1 MAVKRWGDF
10 EIDFSALLGRG
21 GMGAVY
27 KGRQV
32 SLDRPAAVK
41 ILKKELTENP
51 DFVKRFHRE
60 AALLARLVDTHVVQV
75 FGAGE
80 AEGQHFYAMEYVEG
94 DDYSGLIKQ
103 GRKFTLEEVLQVG
116 LSVGTALHA
125 AWKQKIIH
133 RDIKPSNILKTRDGE
148 IKVMDFGLAKN
159 PETDLTQ
166 SEMIMGTAKYMSPEQ
181 ATGQPCDVR
190 SDLYS
195 LGVVLFELAA
205 GKPPF
210 VGDTPTAMMYQQVH
224 HPPPKPRSINPG
236 ISVEM
241 EAMILRL
248 LEKKPEARYASPEA
262 LLSTIR
268 AIQDGVTP
276 DEKSTLFNE
285 TVMVG
290 SGPAYAPTVKLPATT
305 REQAPAAPK
314 SRGGLWAAVAVAVM
328 AAAGGGAYHFKTQT
342 PPATTVSTP
351 TAPPEPKPP
360 APEPAKPAS
369 PAAPPWEE
377 SRKKGL
383 EAFGSR
389 QWVMAYTLLD
399 EAERQGAKDVTDQ
412 KVQARANEH
421 LEKGEAEPD
430 EETALQH
437 FEAARKIRDD
447 EETRQR
453 IRSTSFRRWRKSA
466 EKGEGGDWARAA
478 EDWRRAAEYAEAG
491 QSEEVRDR
499 QRFCARFA
507 EAVAA
512 RTTKDWK
519 KALEAYSELAK
530 APRGFAVAIELEI
543 KRAETELAK
552 AAEMAAVELR
562 KELDGILEQGR
573 KSLKRAAWVEA
584 KALYERAREPR
595 FKDFPRDET
604 DRALAELAAALS
616 APKGMVYV
624 PAGRFTMGGGS
635 QPEAPEGEAET
646 GAYYL
651 DERET
656 SVGAYAE
663 FLKGLDSFGHHAGC
677 LKTEAPNKN
686 HVPDDWEG
694 QQRDS
699 AAPVVGVDWWD
710 AASYAAWRKL
720 RLPRE
725 VEWEKA
731 AAFDPAGGRRSYA
744 WGPKYQK
751 EGGRSYLGL
760 EGMGTGVMEWTGD
773 WFRKYAWGRDEHSD
787 FGEKKRVLRGGVL
800 LLEDAEEKSKASF
813 RQWNLP
819 TYRSRK
825 VGFRC
830 AMDIETR

>member
-1 MAVKRWGDF
+1 
-10 EIDFSALLGRG
+10 
-21 GMGAVY
+21 
-27 KGRQV
+27 
-32 SLDRPAAVK
+32 
-41 ILKKELTENP
+41 
-51 DFVKRFHRE
+51 
-60 AALLARLVDTHVVQV
+60 
-75 FGAGE
+75 
-80 AEGQHFYAMEYVEG
+80 
-94 DDYSGLIKQ
+94 
-103 GRKFTLEEVLQVG
+103 
-116 LSVGTALHA
+116 
-125 AWKQKIIH
+125 
-133 RDIKPSNILKTRDGE
+133 
-148 IKVMDFGLAKN
+148 MDFGLAKN

-181 ATGQPCDVR
+181 ATGQPCDIR

-195 LGVVLFELAA
+195 LGVVLFELAT

-210 VGDTPTAMMYQQVH
+210 VGETPTAMMYQQVH
-224 HPPPKPRSINPG
+224 HPPPRPRSINPA
-236 ISVEM
+236 IPVDV

-248 LEKKPEARYASPEA
+248 LEKKPEARFATPEA

-268 AIQDGVTP
+268 AIQEGVTP

-290 SGPAYAPTVKLPATT
+290 EGPAYAPTVKLPATT
-305 REQAPAAPK
+305 SAPVPAPVRAK
-314 SRGGLWAAVAVAVM
+314 SRGGLWIAVAVVVL
-328 AAAGGGAYHFKTQT
+328 AAAGGGAYVLKTTTEPPGPVQAAAP
-342 PPATTVSTP
+342 PPAT
-351 TAPPEPKPP
+351 PEPKPP
-360 APEPAKPAS
+360 VPETSTPVP
-369 PAAPPWEE
+369 PAAAPWEE
-377 SRKKGL
+377 PRKRGL

-399 EAERQGAKDVTDQ
+399 EAERLGAKDVADQ
-412 KVQARANEH
+412 RLQARANEH
-421 LEKGEAEPD
+421 LEKGEAELD

-437 FEAARKIRDD
+437 FEAARKVRDD
-447 EETRQR
+447 EATRQR

-478 EDWRRAAEYAEAG
+478 EDWRRAAEFAEAG
-491 QSEEVRDR
+491 QVEEVKER

-512 RTTKDWK
+512 RATKDWK

-530 APRGFAVAIELEI
+530 TPRGFAVAIELEI

-552 AAEMAAVELR
+552 AAELAALELR
-562 KELDGILEQGR
+562 KEFDGILEQGR
-573 KSLKRAAWVEA
+573 RSLRKAAWVEA
-584 KALYERAREPR
+584 KALYERTREPR
-595 FKDFPRDET
+595 FKGFPREET
-604 DRALAELAAALS
+604 DRALSELAAALS

-646 GAYYL
+646 GAFYL
-651 DERET
+651 DEREV

-663 FLKGLDSFGHHAGC
+663 FLKGLDSFGHHPGC
-677 LKTEAPNKN
+677 PKTEAPNKS
-686 HVPDDWEG
+686 HVPDDWDG

-731 AAFDPAGGRRSYA
+731 AAFDPAGGRRAYA

-760 EGMGTGVMEWTGD
+760 EGMGTGVMEWTSE

-787 FGEKKRVLRGGVL
+787 FGDRKRVLRGGVL
-800 LLEDAEEKSKASF
+800 LSEDAEEKSKVSY
-813 RQWNLP
+813 RQWNHP
-819 TYRSRK
+819 SYRSRK

-830 AMDIETR
+830 AMDIEPR